1 MYTNATF
8 ETWPCDLCVNIYSIY
23 IYIYKCMYVCICI
36 CTHVNVCHVY
46 IVCHLQKLAA
56 AAKRRSLPLDHL
68 SQLSPPLIS
77 HHHLGPHVRQP
88 RFPHHIIRH
97 ETKESMKTKG
107 SLGEKCFWREK
118 IVTSNW
124 RELTSLAN
132 NWAHHSCFPPSPTTR
147 IYAHYQY
154 FLIPFSLPQM
164 TLF

>member
-1 MYTNATF
+1 
-8 ETWPCDLCVNIYSIY
+8 
-23 IYIYKCMYVCICI
+23 MYVCICI
-36 CTHVNVCHVY
+36 CTHENVCHVY

-107 SLGEKCFWREK
+107 SLGEKCFFGGKK
-118 IVTSNW
+118 IVTSN
-124 RELTSLAN
+124 
-132 NWAHHSCFPPSPTTR
+132 
-147 IYAHYQY
+147 
-154 FLIPFSLPQM
+154 
-164 TLF
+164 